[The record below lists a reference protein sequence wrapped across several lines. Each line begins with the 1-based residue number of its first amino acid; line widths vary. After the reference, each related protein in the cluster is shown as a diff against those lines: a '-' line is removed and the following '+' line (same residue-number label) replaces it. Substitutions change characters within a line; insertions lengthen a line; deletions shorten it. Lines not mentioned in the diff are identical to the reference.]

1 LALDNSAAAKKF
13 FETLSDSVQ
22 RHHVDNIT
30 SAKAPA
36 TRQRRIAAR
45 CRPLPRGKG
54 AVAASAASRTA

>member
-22 RHHVDNIT
+22 RYLVDNIT

-36 TRQRRIAAR
+36 TRQRRIDHAVSLFLAGKAR
-45 CRPLPRGKG
+45 
-54 AVAASAASRTA
+54 

>member
-1 LALDNSAAAKKF
+1 LALDNSAAAKRS

-36 TRQRRIAAR
+36 TRQRRIDHAVGLHLAGKAR
-45 CRPLPRGKG
+45 
-54 AVAASAASRTA
+54 